1 MCLCVLKYWKPIS
14 DKDKKLLKEKG
25 EVRRGKL
32 FDAIKQYCILVSNNI
47 VFDTIEGDGYQIEV
61 APAFDFL
68 CRT

>member
-1 MCLCVLKYWKPIS
+1 M
-14 DKDKKLLKEKG
+14 
-25 EVRRGKL
+25 